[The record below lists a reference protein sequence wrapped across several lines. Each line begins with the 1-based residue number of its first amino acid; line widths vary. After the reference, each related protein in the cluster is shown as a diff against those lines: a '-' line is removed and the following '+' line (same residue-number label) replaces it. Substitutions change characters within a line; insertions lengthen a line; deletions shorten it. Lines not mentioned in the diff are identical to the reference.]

1 MELQEVLTLAIG
13 TLVVVVLSHF
23 AVYWAVKTLYPPPP
37 KVIQVPVPM
46 TMAAPVA
53 PVPQQAYTPP
63 PVTEQHVQL
72 PTYAPPVSVE
82 APREE
87 RKGPPPAESTSIR
100 GGSGL
105 DGSNSGDQR

>member
-46 TMAAPVA
+46 AVAAPM
-53 PVPQQAYTPP
+53 PQQAYTPP

-100 GGSGL
+100 GGSGV
-105 DGSNSGDQR
+105 DGPNAGDQR